1 MKRILFVAAFFV
13 AVSCGAGSKDAPD
26 PDKPAI
32 PEEVGTPTFAKGA
45 DIGWASEMEA
55 EGRKF
60 RLKDGKEAD
69 ILSVL
74 RASGINSIRLRV
86 WVDPY
91 KGWSGKEDV
100 LAMAKRVSNA
110 GLALMVDFHYS
121 DFFADPSRQQIPAAW
136 KADKADIDKMCA
148 HVTAHTKEVLQ
159 ALKDAGVTENW
170 VQVGNET
177 RSGMLFGSG
186 DLVWANKGSEFAS
199 YVKLSNAG
207 YDAVKAVYPYAMV
220 MPHLNNAYDA
230 SGNEWWVSSF
240 KAQGGKFDALAFS
253 HYPQE
258 CWNGETRMEADEAN
272 RLALE
277 FVQFAVEKYKVPVI
291 VSEVGVKTRDD
302 EAENEAETEAEA
314 KRILQAF
321 MTGVRK
327 VKGCAGVFYWEPEVD
342 GNWKPKVY
350 SDASAIYRY
359 TGKQET
365 WIPYTMGAFT
375 AAGAPTSVMEVFEY

>member
-1 MKRILFVAAFFV
+1 MKRILFVAALFA
-13 AVSCGAGSKDAPD
+13 AVSCGSKNNPD
-26 PDKPAI
+26 PEKPEI

-45 DIGWASEMEA
+45 DISWASEMEA

-69 ILSVL
+69 LLSVL

-100 LAMAKRVSNA
+100 LAMARRVSEA

-121 DFFADPSRQQIPAAW
+121 DFFADPSRQQIPATW

-148 HVTAHTKEVLQ
+148 HVTAHTKEVLE
-159 ALKDAGVTENW
+159 ALKAAGVTVNW

-240 KAQGGKFDALAFS
+240 KTQGGKFDALAFS

-258 CWNGETRMEADEAN
+258 CWNGKTRMEADEAN

-277 FVQFAVEKYKVPVI
+277 FVQSAVEKYKVPVI
-291 VSEVGVKTRDD
+291 VSEVGVKTP
-302 EAENEAETEAEA
+302 ENEAEA
-314 KRILQAF
+314 KRLLQAF
-321 MTGVRK
+321 MTGIRK
-327 VKGCAGVFYWEPEVD
+327 VKGCAGVFYWEPETD
-342 GNWKPKVY
+342 GSWKPKVY
-350 SDASAIYRY
+350 DDASAIYRY
-359 TGKQET
+359 TGEQGPWT
-365 WIPYTMGAFT
+365 LAYDMGAFT
-375 AAGAPTSVMEVFEY
+375 SSGAPTSVMEVFEY

>member
-1 MKRILFVAAFFV
+1 MKRILFVAALFA
-13 AVSCGAGSKDAPD
+13 AVSCGSKNNPD
-26 PDKPAI
+26 PGKPEI

-45 DIGWASEMEA
+45 DISWASEMEA

-69 ILSVL
+69 LLSVL

-100 LAMAKRVSNA
+100 LAMARRVSEA

-148 HVTAHTKEVLQ
+148 HVTAHTKEVLE
-159 ALKDAGVTENW
+159 ALKAAGVTVNW

-220 MPHLNNAYDA
+220 MPHLNNAYAA
-230 SGNEWWVSSF
+230 SDNEWWVSSF

-258 CWNGETRMEADEAN
+258 CWNGKTRMEADEAN

-291 VSEVGVKTRDD
+291 VSEVGVKTPEDD
-302 EAENEAETEAEA
+302 AEA
-314 KRILQAF
+314 KRLLQAF
-321 MTGVRK
+321 MTGIRK
-327 VKGCAGVFYWEPEVD
+327 VKGCAGVFYWEPETD
-342 GNWKPKVY
+342 GSWKPKVY
-350 SDASAIYRY
+350 DDKSAIYRY

-365 WIPYTMGAFT
+365 WNPYDMGAFT
-375 AAGAPTSVMEVFEY
+375 SSGAPTSVMEVFEY

>member
-1 MKRILFVAAFFV
+1 MKRILFVAALFA
-13 AVSCGAGSKDAPD
+13 AVSCGSKNNPD
-26 PDKPAI
+26 PGKSEI

-69 ILSVL
+69 LLSVL

-100 LAMAKRVSNA
+100 LAMARRVSEA

-148 HVTAHTKEVLQ
+148 HVTAHTKEVLE
-159 ALKDAGVTENW
+159 ALKAAGVTVNW

-220 MPHLNNAYDA
+220 MPHLNNAYAA
-230 SGNEWWVSSF
+230 SDNEWWVSSF

-258 CWNGETRMEADEAN
+258 CWNGKTRMEADEAN

-291 VSEVGVKTRDD
+291 VSEVGVKTP
-302 EAENEAETEAEA
+302 ENEAEA
-314 KRILQAF
+314 KRLLQAF
-321 MTGVRK
+321 MTGIRK
-327 VKGCAGVFYWEPEVD
+327 VKGCAGVFYWEPETD
-342 GNWKPKVY
+342 GSWKPKVY
-350 SDASAIYRY
+350 DDKSAIYRY

-365 WIPYTMGAFT
+365 WDAYKMGAFT
-375 AAGAPTSVMEVFEY
+375 AAGAPSSVMEVFEY

>member
-91 KGWSGKEDV
+91 KGWSGKDDV

-136 KADKADIDKMCA
+136 KADAANLGKMCE
-148 HVTAHTKEVLQ
+148 HVSAHTKEVLQ
-159 ALKDAGVTENW
+159 ALKDAGVTVNW
-170 VQVGNET
+170 VQIGNET
-177 RSGMLFGSG
+177 RNGMLFGTG

-199 YVKLSNAG
+199 YVRLSNAG
-207 YDAVKAVYPYAMV
+207 YNAAKEVYPYAMV
-220 MPHLNNAYDA
+220 MPHLNNAFD
-230 SGNEWWVSSF
+230 SSKNDWWVSAF
-240 KAQGGKFDALAFS
+240 KAQGGKMDAVAFS

-258 CWNGETRMEADEAN
+258 CWNGSNKLSADEAN
-272 RLALE
+272 RQALDFIQLA
-277 FVQFAVEKYKVPVI
+277 VTKYNLPII
-291 VSEVGVKTRDD
+291 VSEVGVKTQ
-302 EAENEAETEAEA
+302 ANEAEA
-314 KRILQAF
+314 KRVLQAF

>member
-1 MKRILFVAAFFV
+1 MKRILFVAALFA
-13 AVSCGAGSKDAPD
+13 AVSCGSKNNPD
-26 PDKPAI
+26 PGKPEI

-45 DIGWASEMEA
+45 DISWASEMEA

-69 ILSVL
+69 LLSVL

-91 KGWSGKEDV
+91 KGWSGKDDV
-100 LAMAKRVSNA
+100 LAMARRVSEA

-148 HVTAHTKEVLQ
+148 HVTAHTKEVLE
-159 ALKDAGVTENW
+159 ALKAAGVTVNW

-277 FVQFAVEKYKVPVI
+277 FLQSAVEKYKVPVI
-291 VSEVGVKTRDD
+291 VSEVGVKTP
-302 EAENEAETEAEA
+302 ENEAEA
-314 KRILQAF
+314 KRLLQAF
-321 MTGVRK
+321 MTGIRK
-327 VKGCAGVFYWEPEVD
+327 VKGCAGVFYWEPETD
-342 GNWKPKVY
+342 GSWKPKVY
-350 SDASAIYRY
+350 DDKSAIYRF

-365 WIPYTMGAFT
+365 WGAYGMGAFT
-375 AAGAPTSVMEVFEY
+375 HSGAPTSVMEVFEY

>member
-1 MKRILFVAAFFV
+1 MKRILFVAALFA
-13 AVSCGAGSKDAPD
+13 AVSCGSKNNPD
-26 PDKPAI
+26 PGKPEI

-45 DIGWASEMEA
+45 DISWASEMEA

-69 ILSVL
+69 LLSVL

-100 LAMAKRVSNA
+100 LAMARRVSEA

-148 HVTAHTKEVLQ
+148 HVTAHTKEVLE
-159 ALKDAGVTENW
+159 ALKAAGVTVNW

-220 MPHLNNAYDA
+220 MPHLNNAFDA

-240 KAQGGKFDALAFS
+240 KTQGGKFDALAFS
-253 HYPQE
+253 H
-258 CWNGETRMEADEAN
+258 
-272 RLALE
+272 
-277 FVQFAVEKYKVPVI
+277 
-291 VSEVGVKTRDD
+291 
-302 EAENEAETEAEA
+302 
-314 KRILQAF
+314 
-321 MTGVRK
+321 
-327 VKGCAGVFYWEPEVD
+327 
-342 GNWKPKVY
+342 
-350 SDASAIYRY
+350 
-359 TGKQET
+359 
-365 WIPYTMGAFT
+365 
-375 AAGAPTSVMEVFEY
+375 

>member
-1 MKRILFVAAFFV
+1 MKRILFVAALFA
-13 AVSCGAGSKDAPD
+13 AVSCGSKNNPD
-26 PDKPAI
+26 PGKPEI

-45 DIGWASEMEA
+45 DISWASEMEA

-69 ILSVL
+69 LLSVL

-91 KGWSGKEDV
+91 KGWSGKDDV
-100 LAMAKRVSNA
+100 LAMARRVSNA

-148 HVTAHTKEVLQ
+148 HVTAHTKEVLE
-159 ALKDAGVTENW
+159 ALKAAGVTVNW

-199 YVKLSNAG
+199 YVRLSNAG

-230 SGNEWWVSSF
+230 SNNEWWLSSF

-277 FVQFAVEKYKVPVI
+277 FLQSAVEKYKVPVI
-291 VSEVGVKTRDD
+291 VSEVGVKTP
-302 EAENEAETEAEA
+302 ENEAEA
-314 KRILQAF
+314 KRLLQAF
-321 MTGVRK
+321 MTGIRK
-327 VKGCAGVFYWEPEVD
+327 VKGCAGVFYWEPETD
-342 GNWKPKVY
+342 GSWKPKVY
-350 SDASAIYRY
+350 DDASAIYRY
-359 TGKQET
+359 TGEQGPWTKA
-365 WIPYTMGAFT
+365 YDMGAFT
-375 AAGAPTSVMEVFEY
+375 HSGAPTSVMEVFEY

>member
-1 MKRILFVAAFFV
+1 MKRILFVAALFA
-13 AVSCGAGSKDAPD
+13 AVSCGSKNNPD
-26 PDKPAI
+26 PGKPEI

-45 DIGWASEMEA
+45 DISWASEMEA

-69 ILSVL
+69 LLSVL

-91 KGWSGKEDV
+91 KGWSGKDDV
-100 LAMAKRVSNA
+100 LAMARRVSNA

-148 HVTAHTKEVLQ
+148 HVTAHTKEVLE
-159 ALKDAGVTENW
+159 ALKAAGVTVNW

-230 SGNEWWVSSF
+230 SNNEWWLSSF
-240 KAQGGKFDALAFS
+240 KTQGGKFDALAFS

-258 CWNGETRMEADEAN
+258 CWSGSNRMEADEAN

-277 FVQFAVEKYKVPVI
+277 FLQSAVEKYKVPVI
-291 VSEVGVKTRDD
+291 VSEVGVKTP
-302 EAENEAETEAEA
+302 ENEAEA
-314 KRILQAF
+314 KRLLQAF
-321 MTGVRK
+321 MSGIRK
-327 VKGCAGVFYWEPEVD
+327 VKGCAGVFYWEPETD
-342 GNWKPKVY
+342 GSWKPKVY
-350 SDASAIYRY
+350 DDKSAIYRF

-365 WIPYTMGAFT
+365 WGAYGMGAFT
-375 AAGAPTSVMEVFEY
+375 HSGAPTSVMEVFEY

>member
-1 MKRILFVAAFFV
+1 MKRILFVAALFA
-13 AVSCGAGSKDAPD
+13 AVSCGSKNNPD
-26 PDKPAI
+26 PGKPEI

-45 DIGWASEMEA
+45 DISWASEMEA

-69 ILSVL
+69 LLSVL

-91 KGWSGKEDV
+91 KGWSGKDDV
-100 LAMAKRVSNA
+100 LAMARRVSNA

-148 HVTAHTKEVLQ
+148 HVTAHTKEVLEV
-159 ALKDAGVTENW
+159 LKAAGVTVNW

-230 SGNEWWVSSF
+230 SNNEWWLSSF

-277 FVQFAVEKYKVPVI
+277 FLQSAVEKYKVPVI
-291 VSEVGVKTRDD
+291 VSEVGVKTP
-302 EAENEAETEAEA
+302 ENEAEA
-314 KRILQAF
+314 KRLLQAF
-321 MTGVRK
+321 MTGIRK
-327 VKGCAGVFYWEPEVD
+327 VKGCAGVFYWEPETD
-342 GNWKPKVY
+342 GSWKPKVY
-350 SDASAIYRY
+350 DDKSAIYRF

-365 WIPYTMGAFT
+365 WGAYGMGAFT
-375 AAGAPTSVMEVFEY
+375 HSGAPTSVMEVFEY

>member
-1 MKRILFVAAFFV
+1 MKRILFVAALFA
-13 AVSCGAGSKDAPD
+13 AVSCGSKNNPD
-26 PDKPAI
+26 PGKPEI

-45 DIGWASEMEA
+45 DISWASEMEA

-69 ILSVL
+69 LLSVL

-91 KGWSGKEDV
+91 KGWSGKDDV
-100 LAMAKRVSNA
+100 LAMARRVSNA

-148 HVTAHTKEVLQ
+148 HVTAHTKEVLE
-159 ALKDAGVTENW
+159 ALKAAGVTVNW

-240 KAQGGKFDALAFS
+240 KTQGGKFDALAFS

-277 FVQFAVEKYKVPVI
+277 FVQSAVEKYKVPVI
-291 VSEVGVKTRDD
+291 VSEVGVKTP
-302 EAENEAETEAEA
+302 ENEVEA
-314 KRILQAF
+314 KRLLQAF
-321 MTGVRK
+321 MTGIRK
-327 VKGCAGVFYWEPEVD
+327 VKGCAGVFYWEPETD
-342 GNWKPKVY
+342 GSWKPKVY
-350 SDASAIYRY
+350 DDKSAIYRF

-365 WIPYTMGAFT
+365 WGAYGMGAFT
-375 AAGAPTSVMEVFEY
+375 HSGAPTSVMEVFEY

>member
-1 MKRILFVAAFFV
+1 MKRILFVAALFA
-13 AVSCGAGSKDAPD
+13 AVSCGSKNNPD
-26 PDKPAI
+26 PGKPEI

-45 DIGWASEMEA
+45 DISWASEMEA

-100 LAMAKRVSNA
+100 LAMARRVSNA

-148 HVTAHTKEVLQ
+148 HVTAHTKEVLE
-159 ALKDAGVTENW
+159 ALKAAGVTVNW

-230 SGNEWWVSSF
+230 SNNEWWLSSF

-277 FVQFAVEKYKVPVI
+277 FLQSAVEKYKVPVI
-291 VSEVGVKTRDD
+291 VSEVGVKTP
-302 EAENEAETEAEA
+302 ENEAEA
-314 KRILQAF
+314 KRLLQAF
-321 MTGVRK
+321 MTGIRK
-327 VKGCAGVFYWEPEVD
+327 VKGCAGVFYWEPETD
-342 GNWKPKVY
+342 GSWKPKVY
-350 SDASAIYRY
+350 DDKSAIYRF

-365 WIPYTMGAFT
+365 WGAYGMGAFT
-375 AAGAPTSVMEVFEY
+375 HSGAPTSVMEVFEY

>member
-1 MKRILFVAAFFV
+1 MKRILFVAALFA
-13 AVSCGAGSKDAPD
+13 AVSCGSKNNPD
-26 PDKPAI
+26 PGKPEI

-45 DIGWASEMEA
+45 DISWASEMEA

-69 ILSVL
+69 LLSVL

-100 LAMAKRVSNA
+100 LAMARRVSEV

-148 HVTAHTKEVLQ
+148 HVTAHTKEVLE
-159 ALKDAGVTENW
+159 ALKAAGVTVNW

-230 SGNEWWVSSF
+230 SNNEWWLSSF

-258 CWNGETRMEADEAN
+258 CWSGSNRMEADEAN

-277 FVQFAVEKYKVPVI
+277 FLQSAVEKYKVPVI
-291 VSEVGVKTRDD
+291 VSEVGVKTPED
-302 EAENEAETEAEA
+302 EAEA
-314 KRILQAF
+314 KRLLQAF
-321 MTGVRK
+321 MTGIRK
-327 VKGCAGVFYWEPEVD
+327 VKGCAGVFYWEPETD
-342 GNWKPKVY
+342 GSWKPKVY
-350 SDASAIYRY
+350 DDKSAIYRF

-365 WIPYTMGAFT
+365 WGAYGMGAFT
-375 AAGAPTSVMEVFEY
+375 HSGAPTSVMEVFEY

>member
-1 MKRILFVAAFFV
+1 MKRILFVAALFA
-13 AVSCGAGSKDAPD
+13 AVSCGSKNNPD
-26 PDKPAI
+26 PGKPEI

-45 DIGWASEMEA
+45 DISWASEMEA

-69 ILSVL
+69 LLSVL

-91 KGWSGKEDV
+91 KGWSGKDDV
-100 LAMAKRVSNA
+100 LAMARRVSNA

-148 HVTAHTKEVLQ
+148 HVTAHTKEVLE
-159 ALKDAGVTENW
+159 ALKAAGVTVNW

-199 YVKLSNAG
+199 YVRLSNAG

-258 CWNGETRMEADEAN
+258 CWNGKIRMEADEAN

-277 FVQFAVEKYKVPVI
+277 FLQSAVEKYKVPVI
-291 VSEVGVKTRDD
+291 VSEVGVKTPED
-302 EAENEAETEAEA
+302 EAEA
-314 KRILQAF
+314 KRLLQAF
-321 MTGVRK
+321 MTGIRK
-327 VKGCAGVFYWEPEVD
+327 VKGCAGVFYWEPETD
-342 GNWKPKVY
+342 GSWKPKVY
-350 SDASAIYRY
+350 DDASAIYRY
-359 TGKQET
+359 TGEQGPWTKA
-365 WIPYTMGAFT
+365 YDMGAFT
-375 AAGAPTSVMEVFEY
+375 HSGAPTSVMEVFEY

>member
-1 MKRILFVAAFFV
+1 MKRILFVAALFA
-13 AVSCGAGSKDAPD
+13 AVSCGSKNNPD
-26 PDKPAI
+26 PGKPEI

-45 DIGWASEMEA
+45 DISWASEMEA

-69 ILSVL
+69 LLSVL

-100 LAMAKRVSNA
+100 LAMARRVSEV

-148 HVTAHTKEVLQ
+148 HVTSHTKEVLE
-159 ALKDAGVTENW
+159 ALKAAGVTVNW

-230 SGNEWWVSSF
+230 SNNEWWLSSF

-258 CWNGETRMEADEAN
+258 CWSGSNRMEADEAN

-277 FVQFAVEKYKVPVI
+277 FVQSAVEKYKVPVI
-291 VSEVGVKTRDD
+291 VSEVGVKTPED
-302 EAENEAETEAEA
+302 EAEA
-314 KRILQAF
+314 KRLLQAF
-321 MTGVRK
+321 MTGIRK
-327 VKGCAGVFYWEPEVD
+327 VKGCAGVFYWEPEAD
-342 GNWKPKVY
+342 GRWKPKVY
-350 SDASAIYRY
+350 DDASAIYRY
-359 TGKQET
+359 TGEQKPWT
-365 WIPYTMGAFT
+365 KIYDMGAFT
-375 AAGAPTSVMEVFEY
+375 PSGAPTSVMEVFEY

>member
-1 MKRILFVAAFFV
+1 MKRILFVAALFA
-13 AVSCGAGSKDAPD
+13 AVSCGSKNNPD
-26 PDKPAI
+26 PGKPEI

-45 DIGWASEMEA
+45 DISWASEMEA

-69 ILSVL
+69 LLSVL
-74 RASGINSIRLRV
+74 RASGINSVRLRV

-91 KGWSGKEDV
+91 KGWSGKDDV
-100 LAMAKRVSNA
+100 LAMARRVSNA

-148 HVTAHTKEVLQ
+148 HVTAHTKEVLE
-159 ALKDAGVTENW
+159 ALKAAGVTVNW

-277 FVQFAVEKYKVPVI
+277 FLQSAVEKYKVPVI
-291 VSEVGVKTRDD
+291 VSEVGVKTP
-302 EAENEAETEAEA
+302 ENEAEA
-314 KRILQAF
+314 KRLLQAF
-321 MTGVRK
+321 MTGIRK
-327 VKGCAGVFYWEPEVD
+327 VKGCAGVFYWEPETD
-342 GNWKPKVY
+342 GSWKPKVY
-350 SDASAIYRY
+350 DDKSAIYRF

-365 WIPYTMGAFT
+365 WGAYGMGAFT
-375 AAGAPTSVMEVFEY
+375 HSGAPTSVMEVFEY

>member
-1 MKRILFVAAFFV
+1 MKRILFMAAFFV

-69 ILSVL
+69 LLSVL

-136 KADKADIDKMCA
+136 KADAANLGKMCE
-148 HVTAHTKEVLQ
+148 HVSAHTKEVLQ
-159 ALKDAGVTENW
+159 ALKDAGVTVNW
-170 VQVGNET
+170 VQIGNET

-199 YVKLSNAG
+199 YVQLSNAG
-207 YDAVKAVYPYAMV
+207 YNAAKEVYPYAMV
-220 MPHLNNAYDA
+220 MPHLNNAFDA
-230 SGNEWWVSSF
+230 SGNEWWVSAF
-240 KAQGGKFDALAFS
+240 KAQGGKMDAVAFS

-258 CWNGETRMEADEAN
+258 CWSGSNKLSADEAN
-272 RLALE
+272 RRALE
-277 FVQFAVEKYKVPVI
+277 FIQSAVTKYNLPII
-291 VSEVGVKTRDD
+291 VSEVGVKTQ
-302 EAENEAETEAEA
+302 ANEAEA
-314 KRILQAF
+314 KRVLQAF

-375 AAGAPTSVMEVFEY
+375 TAGAPTSVMEVFEY

>member
-1 MKRILFVAAFFV
+1 MKRILFVAALFA
-13 AVSCGAGSKDAPD
+13 AVSCGSKNNPD
-26 PDKPAI
+26 PGKPEI

-45 DIGWASEMEA
+45 DISWASEMEA

-69 ILSVL
+69 LLSVL

-91 KGWSGKEDV
+91 KGWSGKDDV
-100 LAMAKRVSNA
+100 LAMARRVSNA

-148 HVTAHTKEVLQ
+148 HVTAHTKEVLE
-159 ALKDAGVTENW
+159 ALKAAGVTVNW

-258 CWNGETRMEADEAN
+258 CWNGKTRMEADEAN

-277 FVQFAVEKYKVPVI
+277 FVQSAVEKYKVPVI
-291 VSEVGVKTRDD
+291 VSEVGVKTP
-302 EAENEAETEAEA
+302 ENEAEA
-314 KRILQAF
+314 KRLLQAF
-321 MTGVRK
+321 MSGIRK
-327 VKGCAGVFYWEPEVD
+327 VKGCAGVFYWEPETD
-342 GNWKPKVY
+342 GSWKPKVY
-350 SDASAIYRY
+350 DDKSAIYRF

-365 WIPYTMGAFT
+365 WGAYGMGAFT
-375 AAGAPTSVMEVFEY
+375 HSGAPTSVMEVFEY

>member
-1 MKRILFVAAFFV
+1 MKRILFMAAFFV

-69 ILSVL
+69 LLSVL

-136 KADKADIDKMCA
+136 KADAANLGKMCE
-148 HVTAHTKEVLQ
+148 HVSAHTKEVLQ
-159 ALKDAGVTENW
+159 ALKDAGVTVNW
-170 VQVGNET
+170 VQIGNET

-199 YVKLSNAG
+199 YVQLSNAG
-207 YDAVKAVYPYAMV
+207 YNAAKEVYPYAMV
-220 MPHLNNAYDA
+220 MPHLNNAFDA
-230 SGNEWWVSSF
+230 SGNEWWVSAF
-240 KAQGGKFDALAFS
+240 KAQGGKMDAVAFS

-258 CWNGETRMEADEAN
+258 CWSGSNKLSADEAN
-272 RLALE
+272 RRALE
-277 FVQFAVEKYKVPVI
+277 FIQSAVTKYNLPII
-291 VSEVGVKTRDD
+291 VSEVGVKTQ
-302 EAENEAETEAEA
+302 ANEAEA
-314 KRILQAF
+314 KRVLQAF

-350 SDASAIYRY
+350 SDASAINRY

-375 AAGAPTSVMEVFEY
+375 TAGAPTSVMEVFEY

>member
-1 MKRILFVAAFFV
+1 MKRILFVAALFA
-13 AVSCGAGSKDAPD
+13 AVSCGSKNNPD
-26 PDKPAI
+26 PGKPEI

-45 DIGWASEMEA
+45 DISWASEMEA

-74 RASGINSIRLRV
+74 RASGINSVRLRV

-91 KGWSGKEDV
+91 KGWSGKDDV
-100 LAMAKRVSNA
+100 LAMARRVSNA

-148 HVTAHTKEVLQ
+148 HVTAHTKEVLE
-159 ALKDAGVTENW
+159 ALKAAGVTVNW

-230 SGNEWWVSSF
+230 SNNEWWLSSF

-277 FVQFAVEKYKVPVI
+277 FLQSAVEKYKVPVI
-291 VSEVGVKTRDD
+291 VSEVGVKTP
-302 EAENEAETEAEA
+302 ENEAEA
-314 KRILQAF
+314 KRLLQAF
-321 MTGVRK
+321 MTGIRK
-327 VKGCAGVFYWEPEVD
+327 VKGCAGVFYWEPETD
-342 GNWKPKVY
+342 GSWKPKVY
-350 SDASAIYRY
+350 DDKSAIYRF

-365 WIPYTMGAFT
+365 WGAYGMGAFT
-375 AAGAPTSVMEVFEY
+375 HSGAPTSVMEVFEY

>member
-1 MKRILFVAAFFV
+1 MKRILFVAALFA
-13 AVSCGAGSKDAPD
+13 AVSCGSKNNPD
-26 PDKPAI
+26 PGKPEI

-45 DIGWASEMEA
+45 DISWASEMEA

-74 RASGINSIRLRV
+74 RASGINSVRLRV

-91 KGWSGKEDV
+91 KGWSGKDDV
-100 LAMAKRVSNA
+100 LAMARRVSNA

-148 HVTAHTKEVLQ
+148 HVTAHTKEVLE
-159 ALKDAGVTENW
+159 ALKAAGVTVNW

-230 SGNEWWVSSF
+230 SNNEWWLSSF

-258 CWNGETRMEADEAN
+258 CWSGSNRMEADEAN

-277 FVQFAVEKYKVPVI
+277 FLQSAVEKYKAPVI
-291 VSEVGVKTRDD
+291 VSEVGVKTP
-302 EAENEAETEAEA
+302 ENEAEA
-314 KRILQAF
+314 KRLLQAF
-321 MTGVRK
+321 MTGIRK
-327 VKGCAGVFYWEPEVD
+327 VKGCAGVFYWEPETD
-342 GNWKPKVY
+342 GSWKPKVY
-350 SDASAIYRY
+350 DDKSAIYRF

-365 WIPYTMGAFT
+365 WGAYGMGAFT
-375 AAGAPTSVMEVFEY
+375 HSGAPTSVMEVFEY

>member
-1 MKRILFVAAFFV
+1 MKRILFVAALFA
-13 AVSCGAGSKDAPD
+13 AVSCGSKNNPD
-26 PDKPAI
+26 PGKPEI

-45 DIGWASEMEA
+45 DISWASEMEA

-69 ILSVL
+69 LLSVL

-100 LAMAKRVSNA
+100 LAMARRVSNA

-148 HVTAHTKEVLQ
+148 HVTAHTKEVLE
-159 ALKDAGVTENW
+159 ALKAAGVTVNW

-230 SGNEWWVSSF
+230 SNNEWWLSSF

-277 FVQFAVEKYKVPVI
+277 FLQSAVEKYKVPVI
-291 VSEVGVKTRDD
+291 VSEVGVKTP
-302 EAENEAETEAEA
+302 ENEAEA
-314 KRILQAF
+314 KRLLQAF
-321 MTGVRK
+321 MTGIRK
-327 VKGCAGVFYWEPEVD
+327 VKGCAGVFYWEPETD
-342 GNWKPKVY
+342 GSWKPKVY
-350 SDASAIYRY
+350 DDKSAIYRF

-365 WIPYTMGAFT
+365 WGAYGMGAFT
-375 AAGAPTSVMEVFEY
+375 HSGAPTSVMEVFEY

>member
-1 MKRILFVAAFFV
+1 MKRILFVAALFA
-13 AVSCGAGSKDAPD
+13 AVSCGSKNNPD
-26 PDKPAI
+26 PGKPEI

-45 DIGWASEMEA
+45 DISWASEMEA

-69 ILSVL
+69 LLSVL

-91 KGWSGKEDV
+91 KGWSGKDDV
-100 LAMAKRVSNA
+100 LAMARRVSNA

-148 HVTAHTKEVLQ
+148 HVTAHTKEVLE
-159 ALKDAGVTENW
+159 ALKAAGVTVNW

-258 CWNGETRMEADEAN
+258 CWNGKTRMEADEAN

-291 VSEVGVKTRDD
+291 VSEVGVKTP
-302 EAENEAETEAEA
+302 ENESEA
-314 KRILQAF
+314 KRLLQAF
-321 MTGVRK
+321 MTGIRK
-327 VKGCAGVFYWEPEVD
+327 VKGCAGVFYWEPETD
-342 GNWKPKVY
+342 GSWKPKVY
-350 SDASAIYRY
+350 DDKSAIYRF

-365 WIPYTMGAFT
+365 WGAYGMGAFT
-375 AAGAPTSVMEVFEY
+375 HSGAPTSVMEVFEY

>member
-1 MKRILFVAAFFV
+1 MKRILFVAALFA
-13 AVSCGAGSKDAPD
+13 AVSCGSKNNPD
-26 PDKPAI
+26 PGKPEI

-69 ILSVL
+69 LLSVL

-91 KGWSGKEDV
+91 KGWSGKDDV
-100 LAMAKRVSNA
+100 LAMARRVSNA

-148 HVTAHTKEVLQ
+148 HVTAHTKEVLEV
-159 ALKDAGVTENW
+159 LKAAGVTVNW

-230 SGNEWWVSSF
+230 SNNEWWLSSF

-277 FVQFAVEKYKVPVI
+277 FLQSAVEKYKVPVI
-291 VSEVGVKTRDD
+291 VSEVGVKTP
-302 EAENEAETEAEA
+302 ENEAEA
-314 KRILQAF
+314 KRLLQAF
-321 MTGVRK
+321 MTGIRK
-327 VKGCAGVFYWEPEVD
+327 VKGCAGVFYWEPETD
-342 GNWKPKVY
+342 GSWKPKVY
-350 SDASAIYRY
+350 DDASAIYRY
-359 TGKQET
+359 TGEQGPWTKA
-365 WIPYTMGAFT
+365 YDMGAFT
-375 AAGAPTSVMEVFEY
+375 HSGAPTSVMEVFEY

>member
-1 MKRILFVAAFFV
+1 MKRILFVAALFA
-13 AVSCGAGSKDAPD
+13 AVSCGSKNNPD
-26 PDKPAI
+26 PGKPEI

-45 DIGWASEMEA
+45 DISWASEMEA

-69 ILSVL
+69 LLSVL

-100 LAMAKRVSNA
+100 LAMARRVSEA

-148 HVTAHTKEVLQ
+148 HVAAHTKEVLE
-159 ALKDAGVTENW
+159 ALKAAGVTVNW

-258 CWNGETRMEADEAN
+258 SWNGETRMEADEAN

-277 FVQFAVEKYKVPVI
+277 FVQSAVEKYKVPVI
-291 VSEVGVKTRDD
+291 VSEVGVKTPQD
-302 EAENEAETEAEA
+302 EAEA
-314 KRILQAF
+314 KRLLQAF
-321 MTGVRK
+321 MTGIRK
-327 VKGCAGVFYWEPEVD
+327 VKGCAGVFYWEPETD
-342 GNWKPKVY
+342 GSWKPKVY
-350 SDASAIYRY
+350 DDKSAIYRF

-365 WIPYTMGAFT
+365 WGAYGMGAFT
-375 AAGAPTSVMEVFEY
+375 HSGAPTSVMEVFEY

>member
-1 MKRILFVAAFFV
+1 MKRILFVAALFA
-13 AVSCGAGSKDAPD
+13 AVSCGSKNNPD
-26 PDKPAI
+26 PGKPEI

-45 DIGWASEMEA
+45 DISWASEMEA

-69 ILSVL
+69 LLSVL

-100 LAMAKRVSNA
+100 LAMARRVSEA

-148 HVTAHTKEVLQ
+148 HVTAHTKEVLE
-159 ALKDAGVTENW
+159 ALKAAGVTVNW

-258 CWNGETRMEADEAN
+258 SWNGETRMEADEAN

-277 FVQFAVEKYKVPVI
+277 FVQSAVEKYKVPVI
-291 VSEVGVKTRDD
+291 VSEVGVKTPQD
-302 EAENEAETEAEA
+302 EAEA
-314 KRILQAF
+314 KRLLQAF
-321 MTGVRK
+321 MTGIRK
-327 VKGCAGVFYWEPEVD
+327 VKGCAGVFYWEPETD
-342 GNWKPKVY
+342 GSWKPKVY
-350 SDASAIYRY
+350 DDKSAIYRF

-365 WIPYTMGAFT
+365 WGAYGMGAFT
-375 AAGAPTSVMEVFEY
+375 HSGAPTSVMEVFEY